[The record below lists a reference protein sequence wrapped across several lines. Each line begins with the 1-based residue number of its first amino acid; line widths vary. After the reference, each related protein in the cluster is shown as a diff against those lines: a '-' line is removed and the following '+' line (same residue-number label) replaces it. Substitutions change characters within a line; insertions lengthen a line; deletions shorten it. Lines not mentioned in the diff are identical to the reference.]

1 VNLTGKHTAAYVR
14 NRVLARR
21 RCIKMRSDVG
31 LWMERR
37 GRPIA
42 LAIRLRDR
50 CAHAHCTVIFVRSF
64 AAARPLYRWRF
75 FQLSQRRRNLRL
87 AYALMRDRSVAYSR
101 DPRDGPLVPF
111 RAVFCASNNLR
122 AVIICDL
129 ALFSDSDSK
138 PVGPNH
144 RLCLGCRLATGNK
157 ANKDM
162 SLRDRCDLA
171 ITLCAINVLTTR
183 AAFPVNRCCLRFSR
197 IKRVFLNRSIDR
209 PTDEKKSR
217 DNIVEKLCRRNNI
230 VISRA
235 NLSFRCVTRERA
247 NHRRLFS
254 FHQNRRRR
262 REIPAISHPIS
273 FDHSTGGIQTRAN
286 QGPRS
291 GLISGRCARVQN
303 GIFSPSVPRRL
314 EGANETRTSAGR
326 LPRYIS
332 IRK

>member
-1 VNLTGKHTAAYVR
+1 VCNAYPPRPAGAFAVYSQVFIYRHAISALVNLTGKHTAAYVR

-138 PVGPNH
+138 PVGPITGSALAAGS
-144 RLCLGCRLATGNK
+144 RPATKPTKICR
-157 ANKDM
+157 
-162 SLRDRCDLA
+162 
-171 ITLCAINVLTTR
+171 CAI
-183 AAFPVNRCCLRFSR
+183 A
-197 IKRVFLNRSIDR
+197 
-209 PTDEKKSR
+209 
-217 DNIVEKLCRRNNI
+217 
-230 VISRA
+230 VISR
-235 NLSFRCVTRERA
+235 
-247 NHRRLFS
+247 
-254 FHQNRRRR
+254 
-262 REIPAISHPIS
+262 
-273 FDHSTGGIQTRAN
+273 
-286 QGPRS
+286 
-291 GLISGRCARVQN
+291 
-303 GIFSPSVPRRL
+303 
-314 EGANETRTSAGR
+314 
-326 LPRYIS
+326 
-332 IRK
+332 